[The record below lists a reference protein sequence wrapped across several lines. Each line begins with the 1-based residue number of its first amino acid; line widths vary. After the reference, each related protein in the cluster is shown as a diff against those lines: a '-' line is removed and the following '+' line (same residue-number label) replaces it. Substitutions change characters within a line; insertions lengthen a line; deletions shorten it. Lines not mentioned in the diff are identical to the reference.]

1 MKKTRTA
8 ALIMAFAMALTAA
21 SCGGKKETA
30 SDNESAK
37 DTTAEVTTEAS
48 AADPTEGTTEDT
60 SEEELAENMFGST
73 ADINDFVKTTD
84 INPPLWKVTDPE
96 SGNSIYL
103 LGTMHV
109 LPEKASDYPEKLMDI
124 YNNCEAIAVEYDT
137 VTLMSDAN
145 AMAEMT
151 QGFIYKDGS
160 KVTEHISDET
170 YQKLKDYFNSM
181 GGYSEMLDMYNTG
194 FFINQLNSI
203 MLLRLENLET
213 SGTDTYFME
222 LAKKDNKEVISIET
236 LDTQVN
242 ALSAYSD
249 DLADYILSDSLD
261 EMDNIDEYAE
271 NIAEIYELWANGSGD
286 IMFDSDI
293 DTDDIPEELKD
304 DYDEYKKTMLN
315 DRNKGMAEK
324 ASELLKDGKNCL
336 FMVGALHYSE
346 DVGVD
351 NLLEGMGY
359 KVEKI
364 A

>member
-1 MKKTRTA
+1 MKKTSTA
-8 ALIMAFAMALTAA
+8 ALIMAISMALTAA
-21 SCGGKKETA
+21 SCSKSSNTSNYNTS
-30 SDNESAK
+30 SDA
-37 DTTAEVTTEAS
+37 TTTEAT
-48 AADPTEGTTEDT
+48 AADPTEATTEET
-60 SEEELAENMFGST
+60 SEEELEANPFGST
-73 ADINDFVKTTD
+73 ADINDYIKTTD

-96 SGNSIYL
+96 NGNSIYL

-109 LPEKASDYPEKLMDI
+109 LPSAASDYPEKLMDI

-137 VTLMSDAN
+137 VSLMSDAN

-181 GGYSEMLDMYNTG
+181 GGYNEMLDMYNTG

-236 LDTQVN
+236 LDTQIN

-249 DLADYILSDSLD
+249 DLADYVLNDSLD
-261 EMDNIDEYAE
+261 NIGDINKYAE
-271 NIAEIYELWANGSGD
+271 DLTEIYELWANGSGD
-286 IMFDSDI
+286 IMFDSDM
-293 DTDDIPEELKD
+293 DVDDIPEDLKD

>member
-1 MKKTRTA
+1 
-8 ALIMAFAMALTAA
+8 
-21 SCGGKKETA
+21 
-30 SDNESAK
+30 
-37 DTTAEVTTEAS
+37 
-48 AADPTEGTTEDT
+48 
-60 SEEELAENMFGST
+60 
-73 ADINDFVKTTD
+73 
-84 INPPLWKVTDPE
+84 
-96 SGNSIYL
+96 
-103 LGTMHV
+103 
-109 LPEKASDYPEKLMDI
+109 
-124 YNNCEAIAVEYDT
+124 
-137 VTLMSDAN
+137 MSDAN

-181 GGYSEMLDMYNTG
+181 GGYNEMMDMYNTG

-271 NIAEIYELWANGSGD
+271 DIAEIYELWANGSGD

-293 DTDDIPEELKD
+293 DTDDIPEDLKD

-359 KVEKI
+359 TVEKI

>member
-1 MKKTRTA
+1 
-8 ALIMAFAMALTAA
+8 
-21 SCGGKKETA
+21 
-30 SDNESAK
+30 
-37 DTTAEVTTEAS
+37 
-48 AADPTEGTTEDT
+48 
-60 SEEELAENMFGST
+60 
-73 ADINDFVKTTD
+73 
-84 INPPLWKVTDPE
+84 
-96 SGNSIYL
+96 
-103 LGTMHV
+103 
-109 LPEKASDYPEKLMDI
+109 
-124 YNNCEAIAVEYDT
+124 
-137 VTLMSDAN
+137 
-145 AMAEMT
+145 MT

-170 YQKLKDYFNSM
+170 YQKLKDYFNSV
-181 GGYSEMLDMYNTG
+181 GGYNEMLDMYNTG

-236 LDTQVN
+236 LDTQVK

-249 DLADYILSDSLD
+249 DLADYVLSDSLD

-271 NIAEIYELWANGSGD
+271 DIAEIYELWSNGSGD
-286 IMFDSDI
+286 ILFDSDM
-293 DTDDIPEELKD
+293 DTDDIPEDLKD

-359 KVEKI
+359 TVEKI